1 MDTNMDRELF
11 VLVQD
16 AKNWLASRP
25 QPEILSPEWHT
36 YNQLRQF
43 IDLLQKDS
51 SPESLDFAV
60 QGLRRYMVKN
70 FNWSV
75 DCSTTVSRYCART
88 DQIRRRMS
96 GTGMRVASAMS

>member
-1 MDTNMDRELF
+1 MDRELF
-11 VLVQD
+11 VLLQD

-25 QPEILSPEWHT
+25 QPQVFSAEWHT

-51 SPESLDFAV
+51 SVQSLDFAI

-70 FNWSV
+70 FDWTEE
-75 DCSTTVSRYCART
+75 CCTTVSRYCLRT
-88 DQIRRRMS
+88 DQIRRRM
-96 GTGMRVASAMS
+96 TGAGRETVSVVSHH